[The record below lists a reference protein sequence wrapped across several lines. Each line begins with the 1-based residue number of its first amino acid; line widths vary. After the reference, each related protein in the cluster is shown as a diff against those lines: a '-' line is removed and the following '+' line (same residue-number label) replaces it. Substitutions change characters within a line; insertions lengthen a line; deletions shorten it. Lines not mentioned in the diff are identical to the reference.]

1 MRIDHLAYQRATNI
15 AGFGFLLQIVVATVL
30 LIFGLRAGDAT
41 AEYAAWYLYVGLVV
55 WLGMIVIFNQHKLER
70 LEALEEGELTA
81 SGTTGESIFDRS
93 GEEIRTAARRL
104 RLMYKWVMPGASLLV
119 VLLLGI
125 LAWIM
130 FDQLSEIAEPTSRLE
145 LGLTQSKGWLIAVGL
160 GFAVICFIFSR
171 YLAGMAALGVWQ
183 NLRAGAGVM
192 VGNVIVLM
200 AVVVGTIFRFFE
212 IDSVIWVA
220 AWLIPVL
227 MVAVAIEI
235 VLNLILNMYRP
246 RVSGDWPRAAYDSRG
261 LSLLATPDNFVRSIN
276 DAVNYQFGFD
286 ITSSWGYQLLL
297 RSGAWLT
304 VLGLIVLIGLS
315 TLSVVGGRE
324 QGLRLRSGAIV
335 TGDGSPVRDSGFFWK
350 LPWPLETTALFD
362 VGRVRELPLTP
373 MDRTRRPGFLWE
385 DEIKLAPGEK
395 LEPFIVGRSRLGGEL
410 IDQSTGA
417 DADGDFGGEYALV
430 DMLILMEYR
439 IQSRDSEGAS
449 GLLRYLRFGTDRVA
463 RRQNLTVREQGLRDL
478 ALSEVT
484 RYMATRSLDEVL
496 SDERAEISGS
506 LQTLI
511 QNRFDELEVG
521 VDLLSINIPMIR
533 PSGDAAKDFQ
543 DLPLAV
549 QQRDQ
554 LVANAERNRITL
566 YTAIV
571 GDTDGVGDIVD
582 AIDLTNDSRQSLD
595 AAISEHGSGSPEA
608 EAARQL
614 LLKRIVQAEQLL
626 QQGGGSA
633 VSLIQSAERDR
644 WIEIMEKRAQAD
656 RVKSQVAA
664 YQAAP
669 QLYRQRS
676 IMQTYVR
683 KLQGLRKYIVGIAP
697 ERMNVNVELRDLASP
712 NTIFEGISNEEG
724 PTP

>member
-130 FDQLSEIAEPTSRLE
+130 FDQLSEIAEPTNRLE

-200 AVVVGTIFRFFE
+200 AVVIGTIFRFFE

-335 TGDGSPVRDSGFFWK
+335 ASDGSSVRDSGFFWK

-439 IQSRDSEGAS
+439 IQSRDSEGNS

>member
-55 WLGMIVIFNQHKLER
+55 WLGMIIIFNQHKLER

-81 SGTTGESIFDRS
+81 SGSTGESIFDRS

-119 VLLLGI
+119 VVLLGI
-125 LAWIM
+125 LAWVM
-130 FDQLSEIAEPTSRLE
+130 FDQLSEIAEPTNRLE

-200 AVVVGTIFRFFE
+200 AVVIGTIFRFFE

-220 AWLIPVL
+220 AWLIPIL

-335 TGDGSPVRDSGFFWK
+335 ASDGSPVRDSGFFWK

-362 VGRVRELPLTP
+362 VGKVRELPLTP

-410 IDQSTGA
+410 IDQSATG
-417 DADGDFGGEYALV
+417 DGEGDFGGEYALV

-439 IQSRDSEGAS
+439 IQSRDSGGDS

-506 LQTLI
+506 LQKLI
-511 QNRFDELEVG
+511 QGRFDELGVG

-571 GDTDGVGDIVD
+571 GDTDGVAAIVD

-608 EAARQL
+608 EAARKEL
-614 LLKRIVQAEQLL
+614 LSRIVQAEQLL
-626 QQGGGSA
+626 QEGGGSA

>member
-130 FDQLSEIAEPTSRLE
+130 FDQLSEIAEPTNRLE

-200 AVVVGTIFRFFE
+200 AVVIGTIFRFFE

-335 TGDGSPVRDSGFFWK
+335 ASDGSSVRDSGFFWK

-439 IQSRDSEGAS
+439 IQSRDSEGDS

>member
-41 AEYAAWYLYVGLVV
+41 AEYAAWYLYVGVVV
-55 WLGMIVIFNQHKLER
+55 WLGMIIIFNQHKLER

-81 SGTTGESIFDRS
+81 TGSTGESIFDRS

-125 LAWIM
+125 LAWVM
-130 FDQLSEIAEPTSRLE
+130 FNQLSEIAEPTNRLE

-200 AVVVGTIFRFFE
+200 AVVIGTIFRFFE

-220 AWLIPVL
+220 AWLIPIL

-335 TGDGSPVRDSGFFWK
+335 ASDGSSVRDSGFFWK

-362 VGRVRELPLTP
+362 VGKVRELPLTP

-410 IDQSTGA
+410 IDQSATA
-417 DADGDFGGEYALV
+417 DSEADFGGEYALV

-439 IQSRDSEGAS
+439 IQSRDSGGDS

-506 LQTLI
+506 LQERI
-511 QNRFDELEVG
+511 QARFDELGVG

-571 GDTDGVGDIVD
+571 GDTDGVGAIVD
-582 AIDLTNDSRQSLD
+582 AIELTNDSRQSLD

-608 EAARQL
+608 EAARKEL
-614 LLKRIVQAEQLL
+614 LSRIVQAEQLL
-626 QQGGGSA
+626 QEGGGSA

>member
-15 AGFGFLLQIVVATVL
+15 AGFGFLLQLVVATVL
-30 LIFGLRAGDAT
+30 LIFGLRAEDTT
-41 AEYAAWYLYVGLVV
+41 AEYASWYLYIGLVV
-55 WLGMIVIFNQHKLER
+55 WLGMIIIFNQHKLER

-81 SGTTGESIFDRS
+81 SGSSGESIFDRS

-119 VLLLGI
+119 VLLLGV
-125 LAWIM
+125 LAWVM
-130 FDQLSEIAEPTSRLE
+130 FDQLSEIAEPTNGLE
-145 LGLTQSKGWLIAVGL
+145 LGLTDSKGWMIAVGL

-200 AVVVGTIFRFFE
+200 GVVVGTIFRFFE

-227 MVAVAIEI
+227 MVLVAVEI

-261 LSLLATPDNFVRSIN
+261 LSLLATPDNFVRSLN

-297 RSGAWLT
+297 RSSAWLI
-304 VLGLIVLIGLS
+304 VLGLIVLVGLS

-335 TGDGSPVRDSGFFWK
+335 GTGGSQVRDSGFFWK
-350 LPWPLETTALFD
+350 LPWPLETTSLYD
-362 VGRVRELPLTP
+362 VGKVRELPLTP
-373 MDRTRRPGFLWE
+373 MDRQRRRGFLWE
-385 DEIKLAPGEK
+385 DEIQLAPGEK

-410 IDQSTGA
+410 IEQTTVDE
-417 DADGDFGGEYALV
+417 DGDFGGEYALV
-430 DMLILMEYR
+430 DMLMLMEYR
-439 IQSRDSEGAS
+439 IRTGEEDGDP
-449 GLLRYLRFGTDRVA
+449 GLLRYLRFGTDYVA
-463 RRQNLTVREQGLRDL
+463 RRQTLTVREQGLRDL
-478 ALSEVT
+478 ALSVVT
-484 RYMATRSLDEVL
+484 RYMATRSLDDVL
-496 SDERAEISGS
+496 SDERAEISGA
-506 LQTLI
+506 LRERI
-511 QNRFDELEVG
+511 QQRFDELEVG
-521 VDLLSINIPMIR
+521 VELLSVNIPMIR

-571 GDTDGVGDIVD
+571 GDTKGVDGIVD
-582 AIDLTNDSRQSLD
+582 AIDRTNDARQSLD
-595 AAISEHGSGSPEA
+595 SAIAEHGAGSSQA
-608 EAARQL
+608 EAARKQL
-614 LLKRIVQAEQLL
+614 AERIVQAEQLL

-683 KLQGLRKYIVGIAP
+683 KLQDLRKYIVGIAP

-712 NTIFEGISNEEG
+712 NTIFEGISTEEG
-724 PTP
+724 MTP

>member
-15 AGFGFLLQIVVATVL
+15 AGFGFLLQLVVATVL
-30 LIFGLRAGDAT
+30 LIFGLRAGDTT
-41 AEYAAWYLYVGLVV
+41 AEYASWYLYVGLVV
-55 WLGMIVIFNQHKLER
+55 WLGMIIIFNQHKLER

-81 SGTTGESIFDRS
+81 SGSSGESIFDRS
-93 GEEIRTAARRL
+93 GDEIRTAARRL

-119 VLLLGI
+119 ILLLGV
-125 LAWIM
+125 LAWVM
-130 FDQLSEIAEPTSRLE
+130 FDQLSEIAEPANRLE

-200 AVVVGTIFRFFE
+200 AVVIGTIFRFFE
-212 IDSVIWVA
+212 IDSVILVA

-227 MVAVAIEI
+227 MVAIAIEI

-297 RSGAWLT
+297 RSGAWLV
-304 VLGLIVLIGLS
+304 VLGFIVLIGLS

-335 TGDGSPVRDSGFFWK
+335 SADDSAVRDSGFFWK
-350 LPWPLETTALFD
+350 LPWPLETTALYD
-362 VGRVRELPLTP
+362 VGKVRELPLTP
-373 MDRTRRPGFLWE
+373 MDRQRRRGFLWE
-385 DEIKLAPGEK
+385 DEVTLAPGEK

-410 IDQSTGA
+410 IDQPSA
-417 DADGDFGGEYALV
+417 DAEDDFGGEYALV
-430 DMLILMEYR
+430 DMLVLMEYR
-439 IQSRDSEGAS
+439 IQSGDSAGGGP
-449 GLLRYLRFGTDRVA
+449 GLLRYLRFGTDLVE
-463 RRQNLTVREQGLRDL
+463 RRQRLTERELGLRDL

-484 RYMATRSLDEVL
+484 RYMATRSLDDVL
-496 SDERAEISGS
+496 SDERAEISGV
-506 LQTLI
+506 LQGLI
-511 QNRFDELEVG
+511 QERFDQLGVG
-521 VDLLSINIPMIR
+521 VELLSVNIPMIR

-571 GDTDGVGDIVD
+571 GDTEGVDSIVG
-582 AIDLTNDSRQSLD
+582 AIDRTNDARQSLD
-595 AAISEHGSGSPEA
+595 AAISEHGLGSAETAAARKRLSERIVEA
-608 EAARQL
+608 E
-614 LLKRIVQAEQLL
+614 KLL

-683 KLQGLRKYIVGIAP
+683 KLQDLRKYIVGIAP

-724 PTP
+724 STP